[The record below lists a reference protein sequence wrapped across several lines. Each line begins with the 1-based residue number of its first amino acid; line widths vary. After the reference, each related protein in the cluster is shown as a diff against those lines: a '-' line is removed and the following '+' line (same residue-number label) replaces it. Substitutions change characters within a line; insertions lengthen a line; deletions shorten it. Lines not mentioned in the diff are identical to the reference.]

1 MYVDTHISVKSF
13 VNIFDVL
20 ESMRSDID
28 LDKGDWAELSE
39 LKAPRLSEIYRLVNA
54 YKDGV
59 FDQTKIG
66 RALTASKLTSLIEG
80 MMKRTGKQKI
90 IQKLIKK
97 LNETDDLDSKLQ
109 IYFTIC
115 NLIDKEKLLKSF
127 ATFVDIAQPS
137 QDNSG

>member
-20 ESMRSDID
+20 ESMRSDLD